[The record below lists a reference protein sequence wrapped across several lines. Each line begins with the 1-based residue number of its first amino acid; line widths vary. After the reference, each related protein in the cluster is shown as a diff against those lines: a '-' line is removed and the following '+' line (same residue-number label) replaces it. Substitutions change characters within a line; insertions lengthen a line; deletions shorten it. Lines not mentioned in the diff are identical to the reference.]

1 MNRIRLYLHRL
12 FRRPAV
18 TNSMRL
24 YTRRIPD
31 GVLLDLE
38 EYFTHV
44 VNTLADDADAFALFQ
59 EIVDDRAVSR
69 EHDGWEPEA
78 LLMEKLAL
86 VVGYEVPVREKSLR
100 RLVGK
105 LSAALPA
112 AKTKAKPGT
121 VVQLPGQ
128 RQAGAA

>member
-12 FRRPAV
+12 FRRTAV

-44 VNTLADDADAFALFQ
+44 VNTLADDGDAYALFQ
-59 EIVDDRAVSR
+59 EIVEDRAVSR
-69 EHDGWEPEA
+69 EHDRWEPEQ

-86 VVGYEVPVREKSLR
+86 VVGYEVPVREESLR
-100 RLVGK
+100 RLVAK
-105 LSAALPA
+105 LSAACP
-112 AKTKAKPGT
+112 KSNQGT
-121 VVQLPGQ
+121 VVSLPRQ

>member
-1 MNRIRLYLHRL
+1 LNRIRLYLHRI

-44 VNTLADDADAFALFQ
+44 VHTIADDADAYALFQ
-59 EIVDDRAVSR
+59 EVVDDRAVSR

-100 RLVGK
+100 RLVAK
-105 LSAALPA
+105 LSAALPVP
-112 AKTKAKPGT
+112 KPEAVSGT